1 MIRTVFLEFMFSC
14 TFLHEV
20 FLASNVNWL
29 GLACLSHLKA
39 FPALFSW
46 ICHHNFRHKRK
57 IFLQRLRFFLSI
69 VLFVQKQGNISK
81 SLFVSTD
88 FLALLKKWFLS
99 QGHKILLWYFIILFL
114 RYCELSSPQQP
125 FEKRDSILRR
135 RQTYLHKINVTQKL
149 PPFYV
154 HCLCFLGKS
163 NEKQNCRDQDS
174 NLGYCGHNA
183 GS

>member
-1 MIRTVFLEFMFSC
+1 MYFFAWI
-14 TFLHEV
+14 

-46 ICHHNFRHKRK
+46 ICHDNFRHKRK
-57 IFLQRLRFFLSI
+57 KNSTKIKIFFSI
-69 VLFVQKQGNISK
+69 VRFVEKQGNISE

-114 RYCELSSPQQP
+114 RYCEFSSPLQP
-125 FEKRDSILRR
+125 FKKRDSILRR

-154 HCLCFLGKS
+154 HCLCFLGKAKKS
-163 NEKQNCRDQDS
+163 KSAVTRIRTWVTAATTQGPN
-174 NLGYCGHNA
+174 H
-183 GS
+183 